1 MIIKLNL
8 EKALKEGLIVN
19 RNKFFDEFDSN
30 RQTYNLLK
38 GAPLLI
44 SVEGTYVYVNNL
56 PNLVVNRHQGFI
68 VNQWVSNV
76 TKGLKPSFITF
87 KWRR

>member
-8 EKALKEGLIVN
+8 DKALREGFIVD
-19 RNKFFDEFDSN
+19 RNKFFDEYDSN
-30 RQTYNLLK
+30 RQSYNLLK

-56 PNLVVNRHQGFI
+56 PNLVVNKYQGFI

-76 TKGLKPSFITF
+76 TKGITPKFITF
-87 KWRR
+87 VWRR